1 MTFAKLP
8 KQIHFM
14 HNKSIVKSQMRS
26 LDLFVILASL
36 VILVVLKVFYKLD
49 TKYIPRF
56 VEETYCDESP
66 AM

>member
-1 MTFAKLP
+1 
-8 KQIHFM
+8 
-14 HNKSIVKSQMRS
+14 MRS

-49 TKYIPRF
+49 TKYIEEFLLTSQTGSRF
-56 VEETYCDESP
+56 VEETYCDKSP

>member
-1 MTFAKLP
+1 
-8 KQIHFM
+8 M

-49 TKYIPRF
+49 TKYIEEFLLTSQTGFRF

>member
-1 MTFAKLP
+1 
-8 KQIHFM
+8 M
-14 HNKSIVKSQMRS
+14 HNKSIVNSQMRS

-36 VILVVLKVFYKLD
+36 VVLVVLKVFHKLG
-49 TKYIPRF
+49 TKYIEEFLLTSQTGFRF